1 MLQLLSHYSISQ
13 ILLFLVFI
21 AIAFKGVVDFIDWYK
36 GRVKKHDDQV
46 KEEHDYMKEINE
58 VKDSVGEIKEVVSDM
73 KDIVNTLMESD
84 RDAIKSYITKEH
96 HYFCYQKGWIDDYSL
111 DCIEK
116 RYQHYLD
123 ENGNSFIKHLMEEIR
138 ALPKQPTDEEGV

>member
-21 AIAFKGVVDFIDWYK
+21 ALAFKSIVDFIDWYK

-58 VKDSVGEIKEVVSDM
+58 VKDSVGEIKDVVSDM
-73 KDIVNTLMESD
+73 KGTIDVLMESD
-84 RDAIKSYITKEH
+84 KDAIKSHITREH

-111 DCIEK
+111 DCLEN
-116 RYQHYLD
+116 RYKHYLE
-123 ENGNSFIKHLMEEIR
+123 ENGNSFIKHLMEEVR
-138 ALPKQPTDEEGV
+138 ALPKQPMDKEGV

>member
-13 ILLFLVFI
+13 ILLFLVFV

-36 GRVKKHDDQV
+36 NRVKKHDDQV
-46 KEEHDYMKEINE
+46 KEEHEYIKEINE
-58 VKDSVGEIKEVVSDM
+58 VKDSVGEIKEVVNDM

-84 RDAIKSYITKEH
+84 RDAIKSHITREH

-111 DCIEK
+111 DCVEK
-116 RYQHYLD
+116 RYKHYLEED
-123 ENGNSFIKHLMEEIR
+123 GNSFIGQLMEEIR
-138 ALPKQPTDEEGV
+138 ALPKQPKDGEGV